1 MLQCLSTKSPSATSS
16 LPASPPAIDVNGYP
30 LGSQG
35 NSTEGSPGASIE
47 PAPNLTQEYSNTV
60 QTNSY
65 NEMWSK
71 IHVLDPNNINHHNHD
86 HDEVQMQ
93 IEHIN
98 GNEDS
103 HQLLV
108 SQVLQPNREC
118 VDEAL
123 RHARPNTLTRLV
135 STYFDHSENTT
146 NLCLLLHQSI
156 YRARELY
163 AALYEL
169 FDIFP
174 SDHHSL
180 SQLQCD
186 KAFEVFLQFD
196 SIDNPFPCP
205 NSHNFHEM
213 RRCFSELK
221 QQLDR
226 KLRKSHSRVRFF
238 SRATSGST
246 LCVIGTAVAVTIA
259 AAAVATH
266 ALVAIVAAPFC
277 TAYFSPG
284 LAKKQLAHVA
294 QLDAAKKGIY
304 VLNNDLDTIDRLV
317 ARLYTAVEG
326 DKQLVRFGLERG
338 RDKHSIQEV
347 VKQLRRNQQNFTDQ
361 LKDLEEHICLCFNTV
376 NRARSL
382 LLQEI
387 HLHQN

>member
-1 MLQCLSTKSPSATSS
+1 M
-16 LPASPPAIDVNGYP
+16 
-30 LGSQG
+30 
-35 NSTEGSPGASIE
+35 
-47 PAPNLTQEYSNTV
+47 
-60 QTNSY
+60 
-65 NEMWSK
+65 
-71 IHVLDPNNINHHNHD
+71 
-86 HDEVQMQ
+86 
-93 IEHIN
+93 
-98 GNEDS
+98 
-103 HQLLV
+103 
-108 SQVLQPNREC
+108 
-118 VDEAL
+118 
-123 RHARPNTLTRLV
+123 
-135 STYFDHSENTT
+135 
-146 NLCLLLHQSI
+146 
-156 YRARELY
+156 
-163 AALYEL
+163 
-169 FDIFP
+169 
-174 SDHHSL
+174 
-180 SQLQCD
+180 
-186 KAFEVFLQFD
+186 
-196 SIDNPFPCP
+196 
-205 NSHNFHEM
+205 
-213 RRCFSELK
+213 
-221 QQLDR
+221 
-226 KLRKSHSRVRFF
+226 
-238 SRATSGST
+238 
-246 LCVIGTAVAVTIA
+246 AVTIA